1 MKKHNKIY
9 LLTLFLVSMCF
20 NQNAELI
27 TQQITIEEAI
37 KNKVDAVVNKFLN
50 PAEYI
55 TIVNARLDFKPLSL
69 ESTDESSNQV
79 KSEST
84 YSVIPGLMPS
94 IPTRQSIY
102 RQGGSSKAAFNYST
116 DKYILYQLE
125 IIIYLNENIST
136 GSLQTNIKTLVLQN
150 LQEIECE
157 ECIRFETMDLGPG
170 AQTTPDKMQELLQQI
185 EGLKEQMRAGQIAI
199 KDNQINELEDIN
211 AKYIDQVTG
220 FEDHLKEQ
228 DRLRKEAEEARM
240 LRLEQAEK
248 NYRVKQDSLYI
259 LTSIKLDEAVRGRIQ
274 SEETT
279 KKELLNLIKMQIQGD
294 GIDMS
299 NLSDNAQSDLFTKKP
314 SMRGGGL
321 SAQMWLMILC
331 LILLMAVLLIM
342 VMKNKDPIYL
352 KPKAPVDENEN
363 ENGSPPENNLP
374 YEQTQANESEEV
386 QRSELQSLR
395 QSAVSM
401 SVSEK
406 AGANQIV
413 QDWLD
418 DGPTDQ
424 NENKDQEDTQQQEEK
439 KE

>member
-1 MKKHNKIY
+1 
-9 LLTLFLVSMCF
+9 
-20 NQNAELI
+20 
-27 TQQITIEEAI
+27 
-37 KNKVDAVVNKFLN
+37 
-50 PAEYI
+50 
-55 TIVNARLDFKPLSL
+55 
-69 ESTDESSNQV
+69 
-79 KSEST
+79 
-84 YSVIPGLMPS
+84 
-94 IPTRQSIY
+94 
-102 RQGGSSKAAFNYST
+102 
-116 DKYILYQLE
+116 
-125 IIIYLNENIST
+125 
-136 GSLQTNIKTLVLQN
+136 
-150 LQEIECE
+150 
-157 ECIRFETMDLGPG
+157 
-170 AQTTPDKMQELLQQI
+170 
-185 EGLKEQMRAGQIAI
+185 
-199 KDNQINELEDIN
+199 
-211 AKYIDQVTG
+211 
-220 FEDHLKEQ
+220 
-228 DRLRKEAEEARM
+228 
-240 LRLEQAEK
+240 
-248 NYRVKQDSLYI
+248 
-259 LTSIKLDEAVRGRIQ
+259 
-274 SEETT
+274 
-279 KKELLNLIKMQIQGD
+279 MQIQGD

-352 KPKAPVDENEN
+352 KPKAPVDEN